1 MALRLSD
8 TSIWDKDWF
17 LDLNMKQKL
26 LVKFLFDSCDCAGF
40 YQVSWN
46 KLRFFFGE
54 EVTREDFEAIKQV
67 KFINDNLIFVE
78 DFILFQCRIK
88 SLDDLNPKNNAHKG
102 ILKRLKEFS
111 PSLAPSQP
119 LESPIDGVIRSKK
132 LEVRNKKESNNL
144 IIEENFDEIKKIDPY
159 ANPLIDECIELY
171 QTYCPDLCKLTGY
184 ERKDSNMRQLIAEH
198 LALIDCDIG
207 AFKQLCIA
215 ANEVKTIANKTIDLK
230 QMITCYIGI
239 LNGKYKEV
247 TTNSVAPNFGSELA
261 RITAKFSQ
269 LEKEKNNDRGLQPV
283 PE

>member
-1 MALRLSD
+1 MAIKKTFILY
-8 TSIWDKDWF
+8 
-17 LDLNMKQKL
+17 LDNLNVLDDLTDEEAGQ
-26 LVKFLFDSCDCAGF
+26 LF
-40 YQVSWN
+40 
-46 KLRFFFGE
+46 K
-54 EVTREDFEAIKQV
+54 AIKQYQIERKTDLKGLMKAIFTPFQTVLDKDDV
-67 KFINDNLIFVE
+67 KYEQTCEQRRLAGAKGGRKKVENLANLANAKFAKKNVANLADNDNDNENDNDINYPP
-78 DFILFQCRIK
+78 I
-88 SLDDLNPKNNAHKG
+88 
-102 ILKRLKEFS
+102 S
-111 PSLAPSQP
+111 PQR
-119 LESPIDGVIRSKK
+119 GKV
-132 LEVRNKKESNNL
+132 VV
-144 IIEENFDEIKKIDPY
+144 EENLLEPKTKIDPFT
-159 ANPLIDECIELY
+159 NPLIDECIELY
-171 QTYCPDLCKLTGY
+171 QTHCPDLCKLTGY

-207 AFKQLCIA
+207 AFKRLCIS